1 MTVPAGDGPASGD
14 AGAVV
19 TGRVALWGIGVS
31 IALTVVIGLLGA
43 SAVVPG
49 LAGVWWHPPFSL
61 GIRPSGHLV
70 IGLEAV
76 AIVLGGAGLGAG
88 LLAVRRG
95 WRPDP
100 RRLLVCGCLAA
111 GLLAF
116 LPPSGSADH
125 LNYAS
130 YGRMVVLGHDP
141 YATGAVDLPGDP
153 VADAVERPWREEP
166 SLYGPLAT
174 AVQALASLVGGESV
188 RFTVFVL
195 ALANVAAFLV
205 TALLLHH
212 LTGGDRSRQTRADED
227 RPSQLRADGD
237 HSHKLRLDGDR
248 SPQTR
253 ADGGRSRQTRA
264 ALLWTVNPLVLY
276 QLVAGM
282 HVDTQAIVF
291 VTAALLTARG
301 HRWWTA
307 GPLLGLGIATKAN
320 AGLVALGTAWDLRR
334 SPFKLLVVAG
344 TAMATVVVAYLL
356 AGPNSLDQILHA
368 SKSISWAT
376 PWHLAQRA
384 LQLLFGSGAYRSW
397 IQAASLLTLVALAT
411 ALFLAL
417 RPPRDPAAPGYAAGR
432 AGVSGAWTGR
442 TQAAGTSGGPS
453 GGLGG
458 GLVAV
463 VVVVAW
469 LFATPYALPW
479 YDGLA
484 FALLATVPAT
494 ALDGF
499 MVARVTVLSLAY
511 LPARQQEQPADLGWL
526 VTVVRG
532 QVVPWILLGLTV
544 ALVVWAVRTGGRR
557 RSRPRG

>member
-1 MTVPAGDGPASGD
+1 MNGDTARRQTTVTAGDGSLRAPEGGGTA
-14 AGAVV
+14 A
-19 TGRVALWGIGVS
+19 RVAVLGIGAAIV
-31 IALTVVIGLLGA
+31 LTAAIGVLGA

-49 LAGVWWHPPFSL
+49 LAGAWWHPPFSL
-61 GIRPSGHLV
+61 AIRPGGHLV
-70 IGLEAV
+70 IAMEAA
-76 AIVLGGAGLGAG
+76 AILLGGAGLGAG
-88 LLAVRRG
+88 LLALRRG
-95 WRPDP
+95 WAPDP
-100 RRLLVCGCLAA
+100 RVLLVCGCLAA

-125 LNYAS
+125 LNYAA

-141 YATGAVDLPGDP
+141 YATGAADLPADP
-153 VADAVERPWREEP
+153 VAGAVELPWREEP

-174 AVQALASLVGGESV
+174 AVQAVASLVGGESV
-188 RFTVFVL
+188 RLTVFAL
-195 ALANVAAFLV
+195 ALANVIAFLV
-205 TALLLHH
+205 TALLLHR
-212 LTGGDRSRQTRADED
+212 LASGDRTRQA
-227 RPSQLRADGD
+227 
-237 HSHKLRLDGDR
+237 
-248 SPQTR
+248 
-253 ADGGRSRQTRA
+253 RA

-291 VTAALLTARG
+291 VTAALLAGRG
-301 HRWWTA
+301 DRWWTA

-320 AGLVALGTAWDLRR
+320 AGLVALGTAWELRR
-334 SPFKLLVVAG
+334 SPRRLAVVAG
-344 TAMATVVVAYLL
+344 TALATVVAAYLL

-384 LQLLFGSGAYRSW
+384 LQLAFGSGAYRSW
-397 IQAASLLTLVALAT
+397 IQAASLLTLVALAVV
-411 ALFLAL
+411 LFRAL
-417 RPPRDPAAPGYAAGR
+417 RPHLSHSPTARRGDGRTEAMVAGTPIGGMVAGGGTAGVVADPR
-432 AGVSGAWTGR
+432 AGGVV
-442 TQAAGTSGGPS
+442 AA
-453 GGLGG
+453 
-458 GLVAV
+458 

-499 MVARVTVLSLAY
+499 LVARVTVLSLAY
-511 LPARQQEQPADLGWL
+511 LPARQQGQPPDLGWL

-532 QVVPWILLGLTV
+532 QVVPWILLGLTI
-544 ALVVWAVRTGGRR
+544 ALAGWAVRAAGRR